1 MDKEEL
7 NGIMEYEYKRV
18 TTGESK
24 KILEF
29 GIQIKIENDDYT
41 KWEITMKAPDDSDY
55 KGAKYTLIAEFQL
68 EYPLTNPIFKFK
80 SDFYH
85 CNVDKEG
92 NLKVNWLLKGMKIDY
107 ILPRLLT
114 LFYLQDTEAY
124 KDSER
129 SKLYEN
135 NKEQFMENVKKNV
148 EENKCDD

>member
-24 KILEF
+24 QILDF

-135 NKEQFMENVKKNV
+135 DKEQFMENVKKNV
-148 EENKCDD
+148 EENKCD

>member
-24 KILEF
+24 QILEF

-135 NKEQFMENVKKNV
+135 DKEQFMENVKKNV

>member
-24 KILEF
+24 QILEF

-135 NKEQFMENVKKNV
+135 DKERFMENVKKNV

>member
-18 TTGESK
+18 VEDNK
-24 KILEF
+24 EILNF
-29 GIQIKIENDDYT
+29 GIDIKIEKDDYT

-135 NKEQFMENVKKNV
+135 DKEQFMENVKKNV